1 MTGNNRNANYSREAY
16 QRRINAFVERVANM
30 RVPMSRERRDN
41 IETARFLML
50 AEIIADAREFY
61 PLKGEL
67 TND

>member
-1 MTGNNRNANYSREAY
+1 
-16 QRRINAFVERVANM
+16 M